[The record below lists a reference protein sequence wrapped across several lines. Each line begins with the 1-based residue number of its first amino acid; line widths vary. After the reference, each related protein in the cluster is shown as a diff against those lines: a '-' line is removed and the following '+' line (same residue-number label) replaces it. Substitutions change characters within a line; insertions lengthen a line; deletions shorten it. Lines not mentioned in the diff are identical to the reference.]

1 MTSTSTST
9 ISPRQTSLLN
19 LNNWI
24 DELELAITEDAT
36 PTVLTLT
43 KQIERAGHEHYELF
57 YAGGTTDEDFNAMVR
72 RFTAAGAAFK
82 AARAAVIAAKEAQ
95 HQVTAGVDEAD
106 QVTAGATTAPAPL
119 PNSSSVSAGDAA
131 VAYEEAPPPGGA
143 VSAGGAIPS
152 TVDAGGRAG
161 LITAGVIA
169 EIQSNQAALAASIAE
184 LQSNQVSIASAL
196 AELQSNQVSIASTL
210 ASIQQ
215 EQRGL
220 ASSVGNIL
228 ATVKVVQS
236 DARALADD
244 LAAVRTQ
251 AYETL
256 PRQHEGFAVDML
268 RQVSLLRRDFD
279 RVQHQRL
286 NPAPPTDLLIDFSDL
301 LNPPIKPPCQ
311 RTISSFSA
319 FPDPPAPSA
328 VPAPPTTVPVLVRVP
343 SDSSDSPPSGSG
355 PVSSETPRPS
365 SPLPPTPPQ
374 PPLPSAASPASVAH
388 PPTPGGDSSDDD
400 ALHCGSDAIV
410 QPPFPSPA
418 CPSRPID
425 DG

>member
-1 MTSTSTST
+1 MDAICVLGPMTSHATRT
-9 ISPRQTSLLN
+9 TSLLS
-19 LNNWI
+19 
-24 DELELAITEDAT
+24 
-36 PTVLTLT
+36 LTLLLDEYESAIASYT
-43 KQIERAGHEHYELF
+43 SSALPDLCALDGRVYSALKEHHEHLRSGE
-57 YAGGTTDEDFNAMVR
+57 AGYLTESEIQAFQDLLTR
-72 RFTAAGAAFK
+72 RDVARK
-82 AARAAVIAAKEAQ
+82 AAEAASAA
-95 HQVTAGVDEAD
+95 DR
-106 QVTAGATTAPAPL
+106 VTAGATTAPTPL

-220 ASSVGNIL
+220 ASSVENIL

-279 RVQHQRL
+279 RMQHQRL

-301 LNPPIKPPCQ
+301 LNPPIKSPCQ

-328 VPAPPTTVPVLVRVP
+328 VPAPPPTVPVPVQVP
-343 SDSSDSPPSGSG
+343 SSDPPDSPPSGSG
-355 PVSSETPRPS
+355 PISSETPRPS

-374 PPLPSAASPASVAH
+374 PPSPSAASPASVAQ
-388 PPTPGGDSSDDD
+388 PPTPGSDSSDDD

-410 QPPFPSPA
+410 HPPSPSPA